1 MGDCNNPVA
10 GDPLTQTNLEQQ
22 YSADFDSFSSSD
34 TDNVILSNG
43 TSGNNVSVYK
53 RYLQSLPS
61 NNITDS
67 VITQLQT
74 DNRILSQSSFNQLLS
89 FYTSSTPPSAA
100 DSTRTALETK
110 NKKFINHISKEYKFY
125 LCRYNRVLTEYT
137 SVFNSTGT
145 LPTQQFGYTAA
156 SGSTSVKTNT
166 LNTIAT
172 RASQINTKLIRLS
185 GLLQKIA
192 ASSLTLLQTAS
203 SSQTAGTTALE
214 TAIRNLNSSK
224 PTVDAVAQ
232 LEAQRRALEDT
243 RDKNRY
249 SNMYLGIYAF
259 LNITALAVILHIA
272 TSE

>member
-53 RYLQSLPS
+53 RYLQS
-61 NNITDS
+61 
-67 VITQLQT
+67 
-74 DNRILSQSSFNQLLS
+74 SFNQLLS
-89 FYTSSTPPSAA
+89 FYTSATPPSAA

-137 SVFNSTGT
+137 NVFNSTGT

-185 GLLQKIA
+185 ALLQKIA

-203 SSQTAGTTALE
+203 SSQTAGTAALE